1 MGNQKSSIE
10 EKELTD
16 EQKLIR
22 SQIFANPFIAVDND
36 SFSVFI
42 PLRGVNIRI
51 KQFEV
56 NQSDDAYIVAKEAL
70 DFVENKLIPRLHKLF
85 EFEE

>member
-1 MGNQKSSIE
+1 MGNQKSLIQE
-10 EKELTD
+10 TELTY

-22 SQIFANPFIAVDND
+22 RQISANPFIAVDND

-42 PLRGVNIRI
+42 PLVGVKIRI

-70 DFVENKLIPRLHKLF
+70 DFVENKFIPRLHKLF